1 MEYHTHT
8 HTHTH
13 SHVHTH
19 TWLTFVFILHRM
31 DLDRLPLDLVE
42 ILNKITPN
50 EDEQKKFKQFTK
62 DKKNPKS
69 LPDNDRFLFEVC
81 HCNAVKPH

>member
-1 MEYHTHT
+1 
-8 HTHTH
+8 
-13 SHVHTH
+13 
-19 TWLTFVFILHRM
+19 M
-31 DLDRLPLDLVE
+31 DLQRLPVDLVE

-50 EDEQKKFKQFTK
+50 EDEQKKFGQFVK

-81 HCNAVKPH
+81 LIIHAVVLLTSGLHLGGGDIPPPPPPRHFDKKYFRAT

>member
-1 MEYHTHT
+1 
-8 HTHTH
+8 
-13 SHVHTH
+13 
-19 TWLTFVFILHRM
+19 M
-31 DLDRLPLDLVE
+31 DLSQLPIDLVE

-50 EDEQKKFKQFTK
+50 EDEQKKFQKFTK

-81 HCNAVKPH
+81 NYM